1 MKAVVVIP
9 ARYASSRF
17 PGKPLV
23 ELLGKPMIAWV
34 AERAATAVGVDSVF
48 IATDDS
54 RIAECANRF
63 GFRSIM
69 TSSNALTGT
78 DRVAEAAESIDADIF
93 VNVQGDEPLIEP
105 ADIRAAIARKE
116 GNPSAVVN
124 GFAWISAEEDARSV
138 NLPKVVVSEG
148 GRLLYISRSLI
159 PGSKQV
165 SPGSIMYRKQV
176 CVYAFSRAELRRF
189 RSLGRKTP
197 NEECEDIE
205 IIRFLD
211 LDIPVQM
218 IETQPGSVAIDV
230 PEDVDTALRIMRSRG
245 L

>member
-1 MKAVVVIP
+1 MRAAVVIP

-17 PGKPLV
+17 PGKPLI

-34 AERAATAVGVDSVF
+34 AERAAAAVGVDSVF

-78 DRVAEAAESIDADIF
+78 DRVAEAAESIEAEIF

-105 ADIRAAIARKE
+105 ADILAAIAQKE
-116 GNPSAVVN
+116 SDPSVIVN
-124 GFAWISAEEDARSV
+124 GFAWISADEDARSV
-138 NLPKVVVSEG
+138 NLPKVVVSES

-159 PGSKQV
+159 PGIKQV
-165 SPGSIMYRKQV
+165 PAGPVMYRKQV
-176 CVYAFSRAELRRF
+176 CVYAFSKTELRRF
-189 RSLGRKTP
+189 RSLGRKSA
-197 NEECEDIE
+197 NEAYEDIE
-205 IIRFLD
+205 IVRFLD
-211 LDIPVQM
+211 LDFPVQM

-230 PEDVDTALRIMRSRG
+230 PEDVDSALRIMRMRG